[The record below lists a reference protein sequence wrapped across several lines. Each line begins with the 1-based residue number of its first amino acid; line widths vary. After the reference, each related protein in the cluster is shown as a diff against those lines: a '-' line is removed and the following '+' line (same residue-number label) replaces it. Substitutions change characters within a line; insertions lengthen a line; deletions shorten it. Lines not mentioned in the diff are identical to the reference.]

1 MGVSRVP
8 YALLPSGGRRSLR
21 GRVAEYLAQ
30 ANVMGTVTGRHVSPK
45 RHQGLKRAHQSTSL
59 RLSSIDL
66 QLRLMLSTR
75 RWSPEAWDAAARQR
89 R

>member
-1 MGVSRVP
+1 MAVRRVP
-8 YALLPSGGRRSLR
+8 FALLPSGGRRSLR

-30 ANVMGTVTGRHVSPK
+30 ANVTNTVNGRSVSPK
-45 RHQGLKRAHQSTSL
+45 RHRGLKRAHQSTML

-66 QLRLMLSTR
+66 QLRLMLRPR
-75 RWSPEAWDAAARQR
+75 RWNHEAWAAAARQR